1 MRITDRMLTNT
12 VRANL
17 GANQRRMMAVQDEI
31 TSGKKVRR
39 PSDDPSAVASII
51 RHRADV
57 AANAQDQRTVS
68 SATSRLFAAD
78 GALAT
83 ITEVLHRARE
93 LTVQAGSDAMGTS
106 HLQAISTE
114 INELLKHAVQTG
126 NTRFTGQYIFG
137 GSKTTTPPFEA
148 AGAVPAAVTYNGNT
162 APVSYELD
170 GAIELR
176 VDIPGD
182 ETFRP
187 TLDALI
193 QIRNAITSGD
203 GKTAAEVGLPALD
216 AALDQVLLTR
226 GTIGARMNMLEET
239 GSRLESDATNLKGLQ
254 SRLEDV
260 DLTDA
265 IVRLN
270 SARTTYEAALGAA
283 AKALMPSLVDYLR

>member
-17 GANQRRMMAVQDEI
+17 GANQRRLMEVQDEI

-78 GALAT
+78 AALAT

-106 HLQAISTE
+106 HLQAIGTE
-114 INELLKHAVQTG
+114 INELLKHTVQTG

-148 AGAVPAAVTYNGNT
+148 TGAVPASVTYNGNT

-170 GAIELR
+170 GGIQIR
-176 VDIPGD
+176 VDVPGD

-216 AALDQVLLTR
+216 TALDQVLLTR
-226 GTIGARMNMLEET
+226 GTVGARMNMLEET
-239 GSRLESDATNLKGLQ
+239 GGRLESDATNLKGLQ